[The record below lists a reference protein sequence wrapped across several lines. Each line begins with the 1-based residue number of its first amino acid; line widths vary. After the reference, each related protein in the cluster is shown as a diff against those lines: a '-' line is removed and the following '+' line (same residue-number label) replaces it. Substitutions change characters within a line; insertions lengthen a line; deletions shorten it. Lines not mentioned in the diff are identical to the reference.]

1 MDNTLNETDPVAT
14 EEGDGIVAG
23 FLDGGE
29 IEVRYPSQGRRL
41 KIWPRDAV
49 TKIEGQP
56 NGTVMETTVTEPLV
70 EVATTDDYRQAR
82 AQGLSPAVAAGT
94 FDEEGLIDKPPVK
107 QSTLAQLVASGNNAP
122 RDKNGRPLSGAA
134 LAKARAKQQREGS

>member
-29 IEVRYPSQGRRL
+29 VEVRYPSQGRRL
-41 KIWPRDAV
+41 KIWPRESV

-56 NGTVMETTVTEPLV
+56 DGATLETTITEPLI

-107 QSTLAQLVASGNNAP
+107 QSTLARLVASEDNAP
-122 RDKNGRPLSGAA
+122 RSKSGRPLSGAA
-134 LAKARAKQQREGS
+134 LAKAKAR

>member
-29 IEVRYPSQGRRL
+29 VEVRYPSQGRRL
-41 KIWPRDAV
+41 KIWPREAV

-56 NGTVMETTVTEPLV
+56 DGVTLETTITEPLI

-107 QSTLAQLVASGNNAP
+107 QSTLARLVAEDAP
-122 RDKNGRPLSGAA
+122 RAKMTKQQA
-134 LAKARAKQQREGS
+134 LAKARAAKAARRQES